1 MRQPQVAQAS
11 RQGYI
16 IESRQDSGRGAS
28 GKVEKA
34 RGESEKDV
42 KV

>member
-1 MRQPQVAQAS
+1 MYLLSNP
-11 RQGYI
+11 G
-16 IESRQDSGRGAS
+16 GTMGAS

-34 RGESEKDV
+34 RGESEKYV